1 MAKYTKD
8 IWNREKDGNH
18 REQRSFI
25 RYAIVATVLFLLFL
39 FLKKDSIITWV
50 QAGFTLRQQRRQI
63 ENYERENA
71 ELDKKI
77 RMMKENKDTLE
88 RYAREQFYFAEP
100 GDDVYIIE

>member
-1 MAKYTKD
+1 MAKITKD

-77 RMMKENKDTLE
+77 QMMKENRDTLE